1 MIELLNTQ
9 IYEEKR
15 WVESRLDRTK
25 MRIGENIQ
33 NKMKDDKMEN
43 TTEKKREKMRSE
55 LYLGL
60 PGSSVAQNS
69 PTKKETQ
76 IESLSGEDP
85 LEESTATHSS
95 ILAWRIRERRAW
107 QAKSIGLQ
115 RVRHD

>member
-43 TTEKKREKMRSE
+43 TTEKKREKVRSE

-76 IESLSGEDP
+76 IKSLGGEDP
-85 LEESTATHSS
+85 LEASTATHSS
-95 ILAWRIRERRAW
+95 ILAWRIPERRAW